1 METVVHACSR
11 FPLSLMYKLSNAM
24 SVNIFL
30 NIVEF
35 NEYELLKM
43 Y

>member
-11 FPLSLMYKLSNAM
+11 FPLSLMYKLSM
-24 SVNIFL
+24 SVNMFL

>member
-1 METVVHACSR
+1 MEIVVYVCSR
-11 FPLSLMYKLSNAM
+11 FFLSLMYKLSM
-24 SVNIFL
+24 FVNIFL